1 MTQYVPPQGDDWATI
16 IAQEAGFTTQGVQ
29 SIIDF
34 AIANESQMDRDIGT
48 ALATGHF
55 SEPMPDGE
63 ILGPTK
69 PRGDPSGLVL
79 KGGRKVAEW
88 GPAHSP
94 DMTFSVAKSFLAI
107 CAGLAVDDGLIPDVD
122 QPVRELVDDGNFD
135 SEQNRDI
142 TWRHLL
148 QQSSEWEGTLF
159 GKADRIDR
167 HRRLDLP
174 PNTPSLKGTHRD
186 LQKPGTFWEY
196 NDVRVNALSLALM
209 RVFRQPLPD
218 VLRERVMEPIGASSD
233 WEWHGYS
240 TSYVEIDGKRMQS
253 VSGGAHWGGGMFIS
267 ALDLARVGLLIARKG
282 LWGDRRI
289 ISEAWID
296 ACMTP
301 CGLYPS
307 YGYLWWLNGDGVH
320 CPAAPRSSVFAFG
333 VGRNLIW
340 IAPDHDMVI
349 VVRWLEKD
357 SFNDFAATV
366 MTALGS

>member
-1 MTQYVPPQGDDWATI
+1 MIQYVPPQGDDWAA
-16 IAQEAGFTTQGVQ
+16 IAAQDAGFGAQGVQ

-34 AIANESQMDRDIGT
+34 AIANESQMDRDIGR

-63 ILGPTK
+63 ILGPTR

-79 KGGRKVAEW
+79 KGGRMVAEW
-88 GPAHSP
+88 GPTQSP

-107 CAGLAVDDGLIPDVD
+107 CAGLAVDDGLIPDID
-122 QPVRELVDDGNFD
+122 RPVRELVDDGNFD
-135 SEQNRDI
+135 SEQNSGI

-196 NDVRVNALSLALM
+196 NDVRVNALGLALM
-209 RVFRQPLPD
+209 RVFQRPLPD
-218 VLRERVMEPIGASSD
+218 VLRERVMEPIGASDD

-240 TSYVEIDGKRMQS
+240 TSYVEIDGKRMAPRYVLQ
-253 VSGGAHWGGGMFIS
+253 GFQ
-267 ALDLARVGLLIARKG
+267 LDL
-282 LWGDRRI
+282 
-289 ISEAWID
+289 
-296 ACMTP
+296 
-301 CGLYPS
+301 
-307 YGYLWWLNGDGVH
+307 
-320 CPAAPRSSVFAFG
+320 
-333 VGRNLIW
+333 
-340 IAPDHDMVI
+340 
-349 VVRWLEKD
+349 
-357 SFNDFAATV
+357 
-366 MTALGS
+366 